1 MFNSK
6 IAGIQAQYKFS
17 YFKKKWKEKINSVS
31 TTGSEPKAF
40 RQREAF
46 EEFYGTKA
54 STKPHFTV
62 DNSKTTEDIP
72 MISDNAQPIEKNP
85 NRINLSY
92 NQTKRKNPKE
102 NQVRL

>member
-6 IAGIQAQYKFS
+6 IAGIQAQYK
-17 YFKKKWKEKINSVS
+17 YINFKKKWKEIINSVS

-40 RQREAF
+40 RQQEAF
-46 EEFYGTKA
+46 DEFYGTKA
-54 STKPHFTV
+54 STKPHFTL

-72 MISDNAQPIEKNP
+72 MISYDAQPIEKN

-92 NQTKRKNPKE
+92 NQTKRKKTKE
-102 NQVRL
+102 NQARL